1 MTDGVF
7 QWKLSEFNL
16 GKEYI
21 DMKRLGKERVS
32 GTAAEVT
39 IAFDD
44 VSSRHRQ
51 FDNISSNNLK
61 LAPTIFPY
69 VNKMDQKEKFK

>member
-1 MTDGVF
+1 MLFIIGLMQKNSDDIYQPKIAMTDGVC

-32 GTAAEVT
+32 GIVVGQR
-39 IAFDD
+39 F
-44 VSSRHRQ
+44 H
-51 FDNISSNNLK
+51 
-61 LAPTIFPY
+61 
-69 VNKMDQKEKFK
+69 